1 MKKITIL
8 LFVASLFLFTSCDS
22 ESDSGKKSSTEKDLV
37 VPPSRDKRIGI
48 NDLVLLYSGNNKRLY
63 TWDEETLPAYIA
75 TKDEA
80 GKYHWMFDGFLLL
93 DLLDGDGHMYASGYD
108 RHDPTLVPARKQEW
122 ELLLED
128 YLGEEKVI
136 RQIDKCVDKYM
147 PLVGKPLKNK
157 KHRVVISIPEP
168 IPNQKN
174 WGEVDGKKLD
184 FSVQKDRITACRWY
198 IDEVIKR
205 FNAANYKNVELAGFY
220 WLAEESTNTHQI
232 IKEVARYIEQKR
244 KNYNLVWIP
253 YFNADGALKW
263 KSLGFHKAYLQPN
276 YFFNES
282 TPRGRLDQACRKALD
297 NDMSLEMEFDE
308 KVLDKYG
315 WGYRFDDYMDAYEE
329 YKIWETKELAYYQGG
344 AAVYLLW
351 KSDKPKE
358 QALYKRFASYISKR
372 QRDGIKK

>member
-1 MKKITIL
+1 ML
-8 LFVASLFLFTSCDS
+8 LELKTGDNHDFASYYKGS
-22 ESDSGKKSSTEKDLV
+22 
-37 VPPSRDKRIGI
+37 
-48 NDLVLLYSGNNKRLY
+48 
-63 TWDEETLPAYIA
+63 
-75 TKDEA
+75 
-80 GKYHWMFDGFLLL
+80 
-93 DLLDGDGHMYASGYD
+93 
-108 RHDPTLVPARKQEW
+108 PARKKEW
-122 ELLLED
+122 NYLLD
-128 YLGEEKVI
+128 YYLGSQKVVSNLDEVI
-136 RQIDKCVDKYM
+136 AEYKGKVKKELPRKHQ
-147 PLVGKPLKNK
+147 LVITL
-157 KHRVVISIPEP
+157 PEP